1 MMKKDI
7 CSPKVGWG
15 RQKISYR
22 MLSKYNLF
30 GGGIKSEKIAKKNK
44 KKFSTFIVKSHLIN
58 SL

>member
-22 MLSKYNLF
+22 MLSKYRLF
-30 GGGIKSEKIAKKNK
+30 GGGIKSEKITRKNK
-44 KKFSTFIVKSHLIN
+44 KKISTFIVKSHLIN
-58 SL
+58 SQ